1 MAKNRRSSRSK
12 RQRQNQTP
20 RNPLSQKDRDT
31 IRMMR
36 EIYPATIIRQ
46 YRRAAVLIANAQF
59 QEGVDA
65 LLTMGN
71 DETDTL
77 PLFTREKLTEVYLD
91 HGVVHP
97 ALGPFSKADE
107 TDEPQEF
114 VYYSC
119 LAVAYGWRKQFDDA
133 RRIYAKRMQLLEQDE
148 ENLIETRMEIADT
161 YRREGDLER
170 ASEELEE
177 IWADAPGYGAAGHEL
192 ALSYLRLDRKED
204 ARGVYEQIA
213 AREGDDYQGTALL
226 ALRRSEEAL
235 RVFQAEIE
243 RYTQDGFPPYLAALA
258 HLQLGDVPSARRRLV
273 EALSKD
279 PSMWDEE
286 QQRFAQF
293 ALTPREF
300 DTLAEI
306 WPR

>member
-12 RQRQNQTP
+12 RQRQKQTP

-91 HGVVHP
+91 HGIVHP
-97 ALGPFSKADE
+97 ALEPYRKADE

-119 LAVAYGWRKQFDDA
+119 LAVAYGWRKQFDDV
-133 RRIYAKRMQLLEQDE
+133 RRIYAKRMRLLEQDE
-148 ENLIETRMEIADT
+148 EKLNETRIEVADT
-161 YRREGDLER
+161 YGREGDLER
-170 ASEELEE
+170 ACEEFEK
-177 IWADAPGYGAAGHEL
+177 IWADAPEYSAAGHEL
-192 ALSYLRLDRKED
+192 ALSYLRLNRQED
-204 ARGVYEQIA
+204 ARGVYEQLA
-213 AREGDDYQGTALL
+213 VREGDDYQGTALL

-243 RYTQDGFPPYLAALA
+243 RYTRDGFPPYLAALA
-258 HLQLGDVPSARRRLV
+258 HLQLGNVAGARRRLV
-273 EALSKD
+273 EALGKD

-286 QQRFAQF
+286 QQLLAQF

>member
-1 MAKNRRSSRSK
+1 MAKKRRSPRS
-12 RQRQNQTP
+12 QRRKQKQAP
-20 RNPLSQKDRDT
+20 RNPLSQRDRNT

-36 EIYPATIIRQ
+36 EIYPAAIIRQ
-46 YRRAAVLIANAQF
+46 YRQAALLIANGQF
-59 QEGVDA
+59 QQGVDA
-65 LLTMGN
+65 LLTISG
-71 DETDTL
+71 DETETL

-97 ALGPFSKADE
+97 ALEPFSKADE

-133 RRIYAKRMQLLEQDE
+133 RRIYAKRMRLLEQDE
-148 ENLIETRMEIADT
+148 ENLIETRIEIADT
-161 YRREGDLER
+161 YRRDGDLER
-170 ASEELEE
+170 ACEELEK
-177 IWADAPGYGAAGHEL
+177 IWADAPEYCATGHEL
-192 ALSYLRLDRKED
+192 ALSYLRLNRKED
-204 ARGVYEQIA
+204 ARGVYQQIT
-213 AREGDDYQGTALL
+213 AREGDDYQGIALL

-243 RYTQDGFPPYLAALA
+243 RYPRDGFPPYLAALA
-258 HLQLGDVPSARRRLV
+258 HLQLGSVASARRRLV

-286 QQRFAQF
+286 RQLFAQF
-293 ALTPREF
+293 ALTPQEF